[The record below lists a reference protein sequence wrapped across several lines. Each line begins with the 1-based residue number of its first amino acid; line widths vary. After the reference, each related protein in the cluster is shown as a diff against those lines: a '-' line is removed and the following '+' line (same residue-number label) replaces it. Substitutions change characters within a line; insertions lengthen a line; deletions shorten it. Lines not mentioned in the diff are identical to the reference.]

1 MKVSGEATLQSS
13 ADALWKAFEDP
24 AVLVA
29 TIPGCQRLEQT
40 GPDAYRMTV
49 SAGVAAI
56 RGTYEGEVE
65 LVDKVVPRSLTM
77 RASGSGGPGTIQ
89 VTVGVEID
97 PQPVGAV
104 IRYDADVIV
113 GGMIG
118 GVSQR
123 MLASVGKRLAAE
135 FFTAVDSCLT
145 SGGPAPAATTA
156 GSTDGSTDAGTTGA
170 GTTESTPGTSTGS
183 APVFERPGAATG
195 PVRGAS
201 ADDFAK
207 GVVVGGVLTLLGVV
221 VGGIIARKGK

>member
-1 MKVSGEATLQSS
+1 MKVSGEAKLQSS
-13 ADALWKAFEDP
+13 AEALWAAFEDP

-40 GPDAYRMTV
+40 GQDAYRMTV

-65 LVDKVVPRSLTM
+65 LVDKVAPRCLTM

-97 PQPVGAV
+97 PQEAGAV
-104 IRYDADVIV
+104 IRYDADVVV

-135 FFTAVDSCLT
+135 FFAAVDSYIA
-145 SGGPAPAATTA
+145 SGGAQPAAAQPAGTDAAATPSGAVASAAAPA
-156 GSTDGSTDAGTTGA
+156 GGA
-170 GTTESTPGTSTGS
+170 PG
-183 APVFERPGAATG
+183 VFERPAATG
-195 PVRGAS
+195 ADRAGSV
-201 ADDFAK
+201 DDFTK
-207 GVVVGGVLTLLGVV
+207 GVAVGGVLVLLGVV
-221 VGGIIARKGK
+221 VGGLIARKGR